1 VCRRSDG
8 RAVAW
13 NQQENTPFFYGKGN
27 ANHKLGIDFFV
38 HKRIV
43 SAAMRVK
50 SVGDRISY
58 IVSRSH
64 WCHIIELNFHAP
76 TQDKT
81 DDVKDTF
88 YKELIRVFDKLP
100 KYNTKIFLGDFN
112 AKLGRENIFKP
123 TTRNE
128 SLHETS
134 SDNGFE

>member
-1 VCRRSDG
+1 VGVLEVRWEGSPMEP
-8 RAVAW
+8 A
-13 NQQENTPFFYGKGN
+13 EYPFFYGKGN
-27 ANHKLGIDFFV
+27 ENYKLGTGFFV
-38 HKRIV
+38 HKRII

-58 IVSRSH
+58 IVSRSR
-64 WCHIIELNFHAP
+64 WFHITDLNFHAP

-81 DDVKDTF
+81 DDVKDSF
-88 YKELIRVFDKLP
+88 YRELICVFDKLP
-100 KYNTKIFLGDFN
+100 KYDTKIFLGDFN

-123 TTRNE
+123 TIRNE